1 VKRKSYDESAR
12 AWVVDY
18 SEARARAIKWLGDR
32 YLLAKPINGSESAR
46 RGTPSE
52 HLPTQAAE

>member
-1 VKRKSYDESAR
+1 MKRKSYDESAR

-32 YLLAKPINGSESAR
+32 DLLAKPINGSESAR
-46 RGTPSE
+46 RAASA
-52 HLPTQAAE
+52 HLPSQASE